1 MVNTTWRAL
10 DHCDDHRNTT
20 DAEFSKE
27 AEQVVKTK
35 QESHEWII
43 VRGSEGVT
51 VHTTDTQIA
60 ASLQLAIQAAIA
72 AVISITVLDDEQGK
86 AISQDLKQ
94 FMKTKQRNSQKTIID
109 NCKNVYVKTT
119 DTDIAVNI
127 QLLLQVLVAIVAKI
141 DIL

>member
-1 MVNTTWRAL
+1 MVSTKWRAL
-10 DHCDDHRNTT
+10 DHCDDHRNNNS
-20 DAEFSKE
+20 AEF
-27 AEQVVKTK
+27 EQDAAQVNKTR

-72 AVISITVLDDEQGK
+72 AVISITIGDNDQGK
-86 AISQDLKQ
+86 AISQELKQ
-94 FMKTKQRNSQKTIID
+94 FMKTKQRNSQKTIIE
-109 NCKNVYVKTT
+109 NCKNVCVKTT